1 MNKLL
6 AALLTILLASPVH
19 AFRFE
24 VGVYSGNGADGRDI
38 STSASFAISA
48 MIIKCN
54 GATHATM
61 KTSSMAADAADDLG
75 GGGGITTNKIQ
86 SFGTGT
92 FQVGS
97 SSTTNVSGTDNCFYV
112 AWGADANND
121 LAVGTYVGDGN
132 DLRDIVISPAFQP
145 GAVILA
151 SESDNANVWRVSAMS
166 GEGDFSLRFAASPA
180 AANLIQAF
188 NADGLEIGTDFIVN
202 YATGGTVDYYPLA
215 VKDVTNYTASGTYTA
230 GGSPSDGLAITV
242 GFQPDLVIVKSDTNA
257 GVGVVRTSAMTGDF
271 ACPMTN
277 VACNTNFIQSF
288 TATGFTIGTSASV
301 QSAGVKYWWYAIKTP
316 VYAGGGGSTRR
327 APIIIQ

>member
-1 MNKLL
+1 MKLL
-6 AALLTILLASPVH
+6 AILLSLLLATPVH

-24 VGVYSGNGADGRDI
+24 VGMFSGSAADDRNI

-48 MIIKCN
+48 LMIKCN

-61 KTSSMAADAADDLG
+61 KTSSMAGDGADDLG

-86 SFGTGT
+86 SLGTGT

-97 SSTTNVSGTDNCFYV
+97 SATTNVSGTDNCFYV
-112 AWGADANND
+112 AWGTDANND
-121 LAVGTYVGDGN
+121 LAVGTYVGNSVD
-132 DLRDIVISPAFQP
+132 DRDIVISPAFLP
-145 GAVILA
+145 GAVIIA
-151 SESDNANVWRVSAMS
+151 SEADDSNAWRLSAMA
-166 GEGDFSLRFAASPA
+166 GDAALLFTA
-180 AANLIQAF
+180 AGVVTNHIQAF
-188 NADGLEIGTDFIVN
+188 NADGFEVGTTVRVN
-202 YATGGTVDYYPLA
+202 DGTGGTVDYYPLSI
-215 VKDVTNYTASGTYTA
+215 KDVSGYAASGTYTA

-257 GVGVVRTSAMTGDF
+257 GVGIFRTSAMTGDF

-288 TATGFTIGTSASV
+288 TATGFTIGDNANV

-316 VYAGGGGSTRR
+316 VYSTARPIS
-327 APIIIQ
+327 PIIFQ